1 MLRAHGGPGMADRR
15 HCALRQLKSHAWQA
29 TFLGQPLYLGVTLHA
44 DIAPKPRLI
53 TLATQSEKETAKNR
67 GKFSSIHGITKT
79 HVTEAALPKPALR
92 KLGNTK
98 TGYYLK

>member
-1 MLRAHGGPGMADRR
+1 MADRR

-67 GKFSSIHGITKT
+67 GKFSSFHGVTQNPRYISGIAKTGTTKT
-79 HVTEAALPKPALR
+79 W
-92 KLGNTK
+92 
-98 TGYYLK
+98 YYKNWYH